1 MMKKGLARV
10 SVFMMVAAIAASVAA
25 CTPQDKKGGAKN
37 PTETTVQAKVSREK
51 TKKEK
56 TKKPVRKKD
65 ENARTEAPT
74 KAVEAPKQ
82 AAKGPGAGPAQGAG
96 VNETSPRTPAG
107 NGAVKPSAE
116 PSKGQ
121 TVEKAPKASEGVKK
135 QEAKKDQKKSAV
147 NQKFSQK
154 KSDSRLKQ
162 KSAEKKSDGM
172 QAKNSGN
179 GDAGQKGKPAA

>member
-65 ENARTEAPT
+65 ENAGTEAPT

-82 AAKGPGAGPAQGAG
+82 EAKGPGAGPAQGAG

-121 TVEKAPKASEGVKK
+121 TGEKVPKASEGVKK
-135 QEAKKDQKKSAV
+135 QEAKKDQ
-147 NQKFSQK
+147 
-154 KSDSRLKQ
+154 
-162 KSAEKKSDGM
+162 KKSDGM